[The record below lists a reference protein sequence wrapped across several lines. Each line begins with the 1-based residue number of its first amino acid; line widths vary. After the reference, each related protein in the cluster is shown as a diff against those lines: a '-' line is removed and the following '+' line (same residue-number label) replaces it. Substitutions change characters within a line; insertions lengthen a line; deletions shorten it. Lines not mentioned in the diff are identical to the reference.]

1 MNLQTSSLDFDLN
14 FATADFNQLLAD
26 RKIHPVTQEN
36 IRCLVKFLELL
47 ATPADQPT
55 PAELRKHLIQTYPLD
70 KSPQGIVADEQIN
83 TEIMYLLKALKAG
96 QVYVKFTNTPENA
109 LMYSGKTNIVDGLRA
124 LGHPRVCAVWLLPN
138 NLNMQAAEDNV
149 SLLHKLLTQGL
160 LLAKGVQ
167 EYRPGKDPLALRPS
181 QFRSIRL
188 LAGQL
193 MYLFWLGKHVN
204 TFGAYPTEDMI
215 LYLLSKV
222 ARPIRNG
229 IANTLVKLDRQAAR
243 EYQSR
248 DSVAVLSMLI
258 TLRESRPEATR
269 LNLLSL
275 ANKYTASSDYD
286 GHIFQI
292 LDGFLANSAAKSA

>member
-1 MNLQTSSLDFDLN
+1 MNLQASPLDFDLN
-14 FATADFNQLLAD
+14 FATADFNQLLAN
-26 RKIHPVTQEN
+26 REIHPVTQEN
-36 IRCLVKFLELL
+36 IRCLVKFVELL

-55 PAELRKHLIQTYPLD
+55 PPELRKHLIQSYPLSE
-70 KSPQGIVADEQIN
+70 SPRGIVQDERIN
-83 TEIMYLLKALKAG
+83 TEFTYLLKALKAG
-96 QVYVKFTNTPENA
+96 QIYVKFTDTPENK
-109 LMYSGKTNIVDGLRA
+109 LMYSGKPEMIKDLQKQ
-124 LGHPRVCAVWLLPN
+124 GHSQVRVVWLLPN
-138 NLNMQAAEDNV
+138 NLNMQAAKDNV
-149 SLLHKLLTQGL
+149 NFLHKLVTQGL

-167 EYRPGKDPLALRPS
+167 EYRPDKDPLALRPA
-181 QFRSIRL
+181 QFRTIRL
-188 LAGQL
+188 CAGQL

-204 TFGAYPTEDMI
+204 TFAAYPTEDII

-243 EYQSR
+243 EYQAK
-248 DSVAVLSMLI
+248 DIVAVLSMLI
-258 TLRESRPEATR
+258 ALRESRPEATR

-275 ANKYTASSDYD
+275 ANKYTARSDYD